1 LVSGIIGLKSLN
13 LERRREQVK
22 LCRND
27 PIAVVFRTG
36 VLYSAAMIGRRT
48 AFIFVL
54 AGLLLGRAAFAVTT
68 DLNPDERNY
77 RVIIDR
83 NPFGLKPPPPPP
95 TNPPPVVTQPKE
107 EVFITGITS
116 FGVPRAHF
124 MTTVTK
130 PPPVG
135 KVPQYYSLGVEEKMD
150 ELEVLDI
157 DLGTRSVRVR
167 NAGVE
172 TVMTFE
178 SNGIKPAPTPATPLP
193 GAGTARPGMP
203 PIPGAVPAPGGATAS
218 LSPGATAVTA
228 GTRPTTRGSRVRT
241 IPSRT
246 VRTQPIPAAP
256 PQPVADVEPNPD
268 AAVQDVLIMEVQRQ
282 ANPDVPFPPI
292 PMPE

>member
-1 LVSGIIGLKSLN
+1 MATKVPENPSLAG
-13 LERRREQVK
+13 
-22 LCRND
+22 ND
-27 PIAVVFRTG
+27 LMAVVFRRG
-36 VLYSAAMIGRRT
+36 VLYTAAMIGRRT
-48 AFIFVL
+48 AFIFML
-54 AGLLLGRAAFAVTT
+54 AGLMLGRTVIAVTSQP
-68 DLNPDERNY
+68 NPEERNY

-107 EVFITGITS
+107 ELFITGITS
-116 FGVPRAHF
+116 FGIPRAHF

-135 KVPQYYSLGVEEKMD
+135 KVPQYYSLGVDEKMD

-157 DLGTRSVRVR
+157 DVHARSVRVR

-178 SNGIKPAPTPATPLP
+178 SNGIKPAAVPATPLP
-193 GAGTARPGMP
+193 GAAAGARPGMP
-203 PIPGAVPAPGGATAS
+203 PIPGAVPPPGAATAS

-228 GTRPTTRGSRVRT
+228 GTRPTTRGGRVRT
-241 IPSRT
+241 IPSRN
-246 VRTQPIPAAP
+246 VRTQPVPVAP

-282 ANPDVPFPPI
+282 ANPDVAFPPI